1 MANIRIMK
9 IEARTARG
17 DCRPNHAPHPPS
29 LVAGRPVGLG
39 GADATGPRSGAAG
52 LPASVPAL
60 PASSRSPGM
69 HAIGG
74 DRLVLLLDLLL
85 AGEIVAK
92 GQMAVGQV
100 EHRLRHHD
108 AAGSASDSSRAATLT
123 PSP

>member
-1 MANIRIMK
+1 SAEPCGGPAGPSWQGWRDRLA
-9 IEARTARG
+9 ERAGRLAGLR
-17 DCRPNHAPHPPS
+17 PS
-29 LVAGRPVGLG
+29 LAGFEPVARH
-39 GADATGPRSGAAG
+39 A
-52 LPASVPAL
+52 
-60 PASSRSPGM
+60 

-108 AAGSASDSSRAATLT
+108 AARIGERFKPCRDVDAIAIEIAAVLHDIAEIDAD
-123 PSP
+123 